1 MLRSASRRIYSAIQ
15 SYHLTA
21 FRHEYLL
28 TKSSLFMLST
38 DIKVLRNRYF
48 LAETLKYL
56 LLMFGSPERM
66 RLDEVVFTTEG
77 E

>member
-15 SYHLTA
+15 SYHFIA

>member
-1 MLRSASRRIYSAIQ
+1 LSIIEVFHGLRSS
-15 SYHLTA
+15 
-21 FRHEYLL
+21 
-28 TKSSLFMLST
+28 
-38 DIKVLRNRYF
+38 YF

-77 E
+77 EERPHFIQFSLL